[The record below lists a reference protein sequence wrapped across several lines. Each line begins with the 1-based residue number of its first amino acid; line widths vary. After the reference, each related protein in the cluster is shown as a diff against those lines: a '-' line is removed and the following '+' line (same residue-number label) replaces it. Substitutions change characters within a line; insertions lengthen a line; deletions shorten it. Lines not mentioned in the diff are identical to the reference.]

1 MDVVFDLL
9 VLACGVVGALAV
21 ARLLLPM
28 SGAATRA
35 WLSGSGVEADDAT
48 VAAVRGAST
57 RMAYT
62 GAVVLVL
69 LTAVLLGGLLKAFAP
84 ALALPVAVAASALV
98 PVGGGSRRRAALE
111 APTAVPAP
119 TRALALWSAVAVV
132 VAAALWWLGG
142 RDGGIVH
149 AGSSVLPENER
160 WSQPLW
166 AACALLL
173 AALGWVGAHRV
184 RRRASLAAAPSAADR
199 ALRAL
204 SVRRLVAG
212 VGGAQLVLAA
222 TALRLLP
229 LATDDLDPFAAHPVG
244 VLALALVA
252 VALAWQVLALRP
264 RVRETAAAP
273 AQAELVPGR

>member
-132 VAAALWWLGG
+132 VAAALWWLGD
-142 RDGGIVH
+142 RDAVVH

-173 AALGWVGAHRV
+173 AARGWVGAHRV
-184 RRRASLAAAPSAADR
+184 RRRASLAAAPGAADR

-222 TALRLLP
+222 TALRFLP

-264 RVRETAAAP
+264 RARETAAAP